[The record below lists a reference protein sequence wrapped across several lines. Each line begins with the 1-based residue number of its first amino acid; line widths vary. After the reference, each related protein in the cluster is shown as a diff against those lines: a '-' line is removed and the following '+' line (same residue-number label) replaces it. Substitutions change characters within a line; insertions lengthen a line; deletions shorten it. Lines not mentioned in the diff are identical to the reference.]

1 MLLPR
6 GKKKEVRDISGIIEN
21 RMKTLNIIGT
31 PDMRQRPGKSFVIIN
46 PPPEFE
52 LKLEDVIY
60 LIRPCNT
67 QTESEEE
74 QEEPMQPLE
83 PGMSS
88 KDFPSTTAL

>member
-1 MLLPR
+1 MPYCFVFLP
-6 GKKKEVRDISGIIEN
+6 S
-21 RMKTLNIIGT
+21 
-31 PDMRQRPGKSFVIIN
+31 
-46 PPPEFE
+46 
-52 LKLEDVIY
+52 Y

-88 KDFPSTTAL
+88 EHFPLTTAM